1 MSGKYEDLGKLKELF
16 DKGVITESEYNIEKA
31 KILSGTEGAEGLKVE
46 NQVSAGGKNNNGF
59 CSLMHLSR
67 LSNYFVPGLGWIAFF
82 VMWLTRRNESETV
95 DLNGK
100 IILNWTISAIIY
112 RIVFVAGFL
121 ALFATSLFSI
131 INNDDP
137 LPFIG
142 TIGVALIP
150 LVIFGIL
157 DLVFTIIGAVKAN
170 NGEVWN
176 YPLSIRFFST
186 K

>member
-1 MSGKYEDLGKLKELF
+1 MSGKYEDLGKLKELL
-16 DKGVITESEYNIEKA
+16 DKGVITESEYNIEKG
-31 KILSGTEGAEGLKVE
+31 KILSGSESSKVD
-46 NQVSAGGKNNNGF
+46 NQTIVGEKNNNSF

-67 LSNYFVPGLGWIAFF
+67 LSNYFVPGLGWIAPF
-82 VMWLTRRNESETV
+82 VMWLTRKNESEAV
-95 DLNGK
+95 ELNGK
-100 IILNWTISAIIY
+100 IILNWTISSIIY
-112 RIVFVAGFL
+112 GIVFSAGFL
-121 ALFATSLFSI
+121 AFFATSLFSI
-131 INNDDP
+131 VNNDDP

-142 TIGVALIP
+142 TMGIALIP